1 MSNSVIHNSA
11 QRGNSEKLNLNNK
24 YVFIRNGDLKVKM
37 NITLQEEI
45 TQISIKIIDYLTLCN
60 PFEKKDEMIKIL
72 NLNLDNKIS
81 IEGFMILP
89 DGSKQDLDEKWIWD
103 KEYIM
108 NINNIDFLGFYG
120 LIVEIVDS
128 NETTETETELETSTQ
143 MTDYDTEKN
152 EN

>member
-1 MSNSVIHNSA
+1 
-11 QRGNSEKLNLNNK
+11 
-24 YVFIRNGDLKVKM
+24 
-37 NITLQEEI
+37 
-45 TQISIKIIDYLTLCN
+45 
-60 PFEKKDEMIKIL
+60 
-72 NLNLDNKIS
+72 
-81 IEGFMILP
+81 
-89 DGSKQDLDEKWIWD
+89 
-103 KEYIM
+103 M